1 MNVAFIV
8 QINLDDLSDL
18 PGQAMEIQQDLQDAG
33 FDVKAVAP
41 WQRPSLGL
49 GNTGGLFSPEQ
60 TQTTNPNL

>member
-33 FDVKAVAP
+33 FDVKTVSP

-49 GNTGGLFSPEQ
+49 GNTGNLFSPEP
-60 TQTTNPNL
+60 TTPTTNL